1 MVPHIIDLT
10 DSALCPPPPSPVFCH
25 FQGPI
30 NYSESLGFPWDVC
43 ISLWE
48 TAKHLGKAV
57 WAEMTAKL
65 EGMLTKSNNH
75 STQIYWASIMFQ
87 EPCRVHTGR
96 WALLRL
102 SFLPVQ
108 HLRTWESSY
117 QAAPQTSPKRR
128 FYKILPI
135 LWARK
140 GYPSVLHL
148 CVELIKKRSCPAWP
162 YLLRWGAELNKKWQ
176 WQCTRLLK
184 ISPLL
189 NNSTPPC
196 THVFMLG
203 CTHITHTCTC
213 AQKRLTTPCCLL

>member
-1 MVPHIIDLT
+1 
-10 DSALCPPPPSPVFCH
+10 
-25 FQGPI
+25 
-30 NYSESLGFPWDVC
+30 
-43 ISLWE
+43 
-48 TAKHLGKAV
+48 
-57 WAEMTAKL
+57 
-65 EGMLTKSNNH
+65 
-75 STQIYWASIMFQ
+75 MFQ

-96 WALLRL
+96 WALPRL

-108 HLRTWESSY
+108 HLRTWESSH

-148 CVELIKKRSCPAWP
+148 CVELIKKHSCPAWP

-196 THVFMLG
+196 THVFMLR
-203 CTHITHTCTC
+203 CTHIAHMRAHTHARALRKDSQLPAASCKC
-213 AQKRLTTPCCLL
+213 RLQETIKYWYLYISVFSFQIQTAPTGAIADTYLTP